1 MIDYRLEAMR
11 IDLACLVRS
20 MNRAKKARDT
30 VTYYVLLEKLSKLEQ
45 EIYARENYNT
55 TLQSS

>member
-1 MIDYRLEAMR
+1 MIDYKLEAMR
-11 IDLACLVRS
+11 IDLASLIRS

-30 VTYYVLLEKLSKLEQ
+30 VTYYVLLEKLSRLEG

-55 TLQSS
+55 KIQSS

>member
-1 MIDYRLEAMR
+1 MVDYKLEAMR

-45 EIYARENYNT
+45 AIHERENHNT
-55 TLQSS
+55 TLRSS